1 MKIKKQRNVK
11 IYTVLQEKMIKNYCK
26 GIFQNLTKI
35 WHGASIRNLV
45 AIFKKSVSPYNDWVE
60 IK

>member
-11 IYTVLQEKMIKNYCK
+11 IYTVLQEKMFKNYCK

-35 WHGASIRNLV
+35 
-45 AIFKKSVSPYNDWVE
+45 
-60 IK
+60 

>member
-11 IYTVLQEKMIKNYCK
+11 IYTVLQKKKKKKKKIKNYCK

-35 WHGASIRNLV
+35 WHSASIRDLV
-45 AIFKKSVSPYNDWVE
+45 AIFYKISLSL
-60 IK
+60 

>member
-11 IYTVLQEKMIKNYCK
+11 IYPVLQKKKKKKKIKNYCK

-35 WHGASIRNLV
+35 WHSASIRDLV
-45 AIFKKSVSPYNDWVE
+45 AIFYKISLSL
-60 IK
+60 

>member
-11 IYTVLQEKMIKNYCK
+11 IYTVLQEKMIKNYYK

-35 WHGASIRNLV
+35 
-45 AIFKKSVSPYNDWVE
+45 
-60 IK
+60 